1 MQRYSKRSL
10 TLATLLA
17 ALAGYVDAIGFLQLG
32 GFFVSFMSGNST
44 RLGVGAAAS
53 NLEAVGIA
61 GGLVAVFVVGV
72 VVGVLIGREA
82 WRWRRP
88 AVLSLVSASLLVA
101 AIVHGGEPRWAM
113 VATTFAM
120 GALNAL
126 FQRDGDVAIGVTYMT
141 GALVRMGHRI
151 AVALKGGPAWDFL
164 PFLLL
169 WVGLTGGAVAG
180 AFVFSIFGAAGL
192 WFAAFGSVLLCV
204 IVGLAD
210 ARAVGTSRE

>member
-10 TLATLLA
+10 ALAALLA

-44 RLGVGAAAS
+44 RLGVGAAAE

-61 GGLVAVFVVGV
+61 GGLVAVFVLGV
-72 VVGVLIGREA
+72 VIGVLVGRED

-88 AVLSLVSASLLVA
+88 AILSLVFVSLLVA
-101 AIVHGGEPRWAM
+101 AVAHGGEPHWAM
-113 VATTFAM
+113 VASAFAM

-151 AVALKGGPAWDFL
+151 AAALRGGPKWDFL
-164 PFLLL
+164 PFLVL
-169 WVGLTGGAVAG
+169 WLSLTAGAAGGA
-180 AFVFSIFGAAGL
+180 AFFAMFGAAGL
-192 WFAAFGSVLLCV
+192 WLAVAWAAVL
-204 IVGLAD
+204 GLVVTLTD
-210 ARAVGTSRE
+210 ARKVGTAA

>member
-10 TLATLLA
+10 ALAATLA

-44 RLGVGAAAS
+44 RLGVGAAVA
-53 NLEAVGIA
+53 NAGAVATAVTLI
-61 GGLVAVFVVGV
+61 GLFVAGV
-72 VVGVLIGREA
+72 VVGVLVGREG

-88 AVLSLVSASLLVA
+88 AVLGLVSLSLLA
-101 AIVHGGEPRWAM
+101 AAMLFEFGEPRWAM
-113 VATTFAM
+113 GPSAFAM

-151 AVALKGGPAWDFL
+151 AAALKGGPRWDFA
-164 PFLLL
+164 PFLML
-169 WVGLTGGAVAG
+169 WLSLTAG
-180 AFVFSIFGAAGL
+180 AATGAAVFGHIGGAGL
-192 WFAAFGSVLLCV
+192 WAAVVVAVLLT
-204 IVGLAD
+204 GWLALAD
-210 ARAVGTSRE
+210 RRLNGG